1 MRVSQQ
7 KNEEKKIILYLYLL
21 HHPDHGYSIAGEFLE
36 ASKTGNWSKKRYSDL
51 TNYKVYTTLKQM
63 LSEETIKTKTEPAT
77 TESKQK
83 TNKYHPAAEFAI
95 KTEDQKKEDIDFL
108 KIIEALTEYVSK
120 SSPDKQRCIKEIS
133 SIKRYD
139 NLTVLCYIKK
149 LLRETAELNA
159 LAQPKIGTTEKHP
172 GFGEFDTMRKLSD
185 EIVKAKKIPSLLKP
199 LGAKETCS
207 FFCEALTKKGFPYP
221 PADERTLLE
230 LFSETERKIDKYLI
244 DYSYKD
250 RIPAKT

>member
-36 ASKTGNWSKKRYSDL
+36 ASKTGSWNKKRYSDL

-63 LSEETIKTKTEPAT
+63 LSEECVKTKTDSA

-83 TNKYHPAAEFAI
+83 TNKYHPAAEFVI
-95 KTEDQKKEDIDFL
+95 KTEDGKKKDTDFL
-108 KIIEALTEYVSK
+108 IILEALAEYLPK
-120 SSPDKQRCIKEIS
+120 ASPDKQRCIKEIS

-149 LLRETAELNA
+149 LLRETAELNT
-159 LAQPKIGTTEKHP
+159 LAQPRMGAAGKHA

-207 FFCEALTKKGFPYP
+207 FFREALTKRGFISP
-221 PADERTLLE
+221 PTDERTLLE
-230 LFSETERKIDKYLI
+230 LFNETERKIDKYLI
-244 DYSYKD
+244 DYSYSD
-250 RIPAKT
+250 RIPTKT